1 MEQQSYELIKGMKS
15 KANVHV
21 IKPDS
26 NKSMVWFYIFLIWK
40 INAYLKNHP
49 EIEII
54 HANDGI
60 IALLCSFINNKS
72 RYQMTCTLHG
82 LDVTWPNAIY
92 QKHLL
97 KRLFTF
103 DKIIT
108 VSEATKK
115 ECIKRGFPPKILVA
129 IPNGVDHKISL
140 IDIDQHFVEKL
151 IEDLHLDEEKKII
164 VSIGRPVIRKGFSWF
179 INNVLSK
186 LDPDTIYLMVGDLKK
201 KDTWFDWLLRL
212 LPAKWSHQLS
222 LSIGYADDCKSIR
235 NALNEKQFK
244 NRVFHLGKLPFQQML
259 SVLSIADIMVM
270 PNLSRHGDFE
280 GFGLV
285 SLEANL
291 RSKFVVASK
300 IEGIQ
305 DAIYEGRNGL
315 LLESQNCTKWI
326 KTMQELLS
334 TPKKLDEKGR
344 YAEKFVLNTF
354 SWSKMT
360 DEYYQVFNRL
370 YSKEARVA
378 QLPYEVFY
386 Q

>member
-21 IKPDS
+21 IKPDP
-26 NKSMVWFYIFLIWK
+26 NKSIVWFYIFLIWK

-140 IDIDQHFVEKL
+140 IDIDHHFVENL
-151 IEDLHLDEEKKII
+151 IEELHLDEDKKII

-291 RSKFVVASK
+291 RSKFVLASK

-305 DAIYEGRNGL
+305 DAIHDGQNGL
-315 LLESQNCTKWI
+315 LIESANASSWI
-326 KTMQELLS
+326 KTLQRLFEH
-334 TPKKLDEKGR
+334 PNILDAKGR
-344 YAEKFVLNTF
+344 YAEDFVKDTF
-354 SWSKMT
+354 SWSTMT
-360 DEYYQVFNRL
+360 NQYFHEFKQL
-370 YSKEARVA
+370 QSKVTPIPHI
-378 QLPYEVFY
+378 QYDMSY
-386 Q
+386 